1 MGVKVM
7 STTVERIEQAMLTA
21 GLSGRALAEKAGISQ
36 PTFSRIISGL
46 REAKANELVAIA
58 AATGCTLAQLTG
70 TSTVADRVQCAA
82 RSTNG
87 ADMDKMRQQ
96 LLHFL
101 ELDAY
106 LEDQGIGLT
115 A

>member
-1 MGVKVM
+1 MTTP
-7 STTVERIEQAMLTA
+7 STGARIEKA
-21 GLSGRALAEKAGISQ
+21 RLAARISSQRQLADKAGISQ
-36 PTFSRIISGL
+36 PTLSRIIADT
-46 REAKANELVAIA
+46 RPAKANELLAIA
-58 AATGCTLAQLTG
+58 MATGCTLAELTG
-70 TSTVADRVQCAA
+70 TSTLADRVQYAA

-87 ADMDKMRQQ
+87 ANMDQMREQ

-106 LEDQGIGLT
+106 LEDQGIGIR